1 MHAIP
6 AVRRETYIGLF
17 LVTLATLMY
26 EILLTRIFSV
36 TMWYHF
42 AFVAI
47 SVAMFGMTVGSVVV
61 YLRPRYFTQERAA
74 YHLGLSSLCFAV
86 TVVISFLIY
95 LRIPLIV
102 SAEGS
107 ASAKGLFSVALTY
120 LVIAIPFIFSGI
132 CVCLALTRFPAHVSR
147 LYAADL
153 AGAAVGCVA
162 VVLVFRITDGPTA
175 VMAAA
180 LLASVGSFI
189 FLIGSNHRLRWIALI
204 CGLCLAG
211 FVTVNTILAR
221 NQSSLLRIVW
231 AKGKAEPRPGYE
243 KWNSFSRITV
253 VGDPDV
259 PLPPACYG
267 LSSTYPSGML
277 FSQLHLVI
285 DSGASTELT
294 AFDGN
299 LDAPDFLKYDVTNF
313 CHYVR
318 RNADV
323 LVVGTGGGRDV
334 LSALVFKQRS
344 VLGIDINS
352 DIMYVANDL
361 LGNYTGHLDSY
372 PGVTFVTDEARSYIA
387 RQDRKFDIIQVS
399 FIDTWAATSAGALV
413 LTENSLYT
421 REAWQSFLEHLKPG
435 GLLTFSRWY
444 FKAKP
449 GEMYRMITLATDSL
463 SRLGAKNPRDHIVIV
478 AKIVDNPNTQFQN
491 VGTILVGRNP
501 FTDSDLD
508 TVEQAAKNLRFK
520 VVLSPRGAADP
531 TFARVAS
538 GRDIAGF
545 MADLGLNIAPSTDDR
560 PFFFH
565 MLRLRDALKA
575 KPSSL
580 DATSFNMKAI
590 SLLVKLMIVVTG
602 LTLLCIIVP
611 LLLTAR
617 KGMVKGS
624 PPLFVFFG
632 GIGFGFMMVEISQMQ
647 RLIIFLGHPTYS
659 LSVVLFTL
667 LLSSG
672 LGSYLTQGMRDT
684 GFRTG
689 AVVRMSALLGALVV
703 FGTATPYIVGIFKAS
718 TTPMRILAA
727 TAVLFPLGVFMGM
740 AFPLGMKSASRRFAG
755 LTPWLWG
762 INGATS
768 VCASVFA
775 AAIALEWGISASFWT
790 GVSCYLAAFI
800 ALVGATRG
808 AVPAGEKAR

>member
-6 AVRRETYIGLF
+6 VVRRETYIGLF

-47 SVAMFGMTVGSVVV
+47 SVAMFGMTVGAVVV

-74 YHLGLSSLCFAV
+74 YHLGLSCLCFAV
-86 TVVISFLIY
+86 TVVISFMIY
-95 LRIPLIV
+95 LRIPLI
-102 SAEGS
+102 GS
-107 ASAKGLFSVALTY
+107 ASDKGLFSVALTY

-162 VVLVFRITDGPTA
+162 VVLVFRVTDGPTA

-180 LLASVGSFI
+180 LLASIGSFI
-189 FLIGSNHRLRWIALI
+189 FLIGGNHGLRWIALI

-211 FVTVNTILAR
+211 FVTVNSIQAH

-231 AKGKAEPRPGYE
+231 AKGKVELQPVYE
-243 KWNSFSRITV
+243 RWNSFSRITV
-253 VGDPDV
+253 VGDQYAPT
-259 PLPPACYG
+259 PPSCYG
-267 LSSTYPSGML
+267 LSTTYPADLL
-277 FSQLHLVI
+277 FRQMHVVI
-285 DSGASTELT
+285 DSNASTTLT
-294 AFDGN
+294 AFDGDP
-299 LDAPDFLKYDVTNF
+299 DAVDFLKYDVTNF

-318 RNADV
+318 HNADV

-334 LSALVFKQRS
+334 LSALVFKQKS
-344 VLGIDINS
+344 VLGIDINK
-352 DIMYVANDL
+352 DIMYVTNDL
-361 LGNYTGHLDSY
+361 FGDFTGHLDKY

-435 GLLTFSRWY
+435 GVLTFSRWY

-449 GEMYRMITLATDSL
+449 GEIYRMITLATDSL

-478 AKIVDNPNTQFQN
+478 AKVVDDPNTQFQN
-491 VGTILVGRNP
+491 VGTILVAGNP
-501 FTDSDLD
+501 FTDRDLD
-508 TVEQAAKNLRFK
+508 TVEQAAKNLRFQ
-520 VVLSPRGAADP
+520 VVLSPRGATDP

-545 MADLGLNIAPSTDDR
+545 MTDIGLNIAPSTDDR

-575 KPSSL
+575 RPSSQ
-580 DATSFNMKAI
+580 DATGFNMKAI

-611 LLLTAR
+611 LLLTTR

-703 FGTATPYIVGIFKAS
+703 FGTATPYITGVFNAS
-718 TTPMRILAA
+718 TTPVRILAA

-740 AFPLGMKSASRRFAG
+740 AFPLGMKAASGRFAG

-790 GVSCYLAAFI
+790 GVACYLAAFI
-800 ALVGATRG
+800 ALVGVSRG